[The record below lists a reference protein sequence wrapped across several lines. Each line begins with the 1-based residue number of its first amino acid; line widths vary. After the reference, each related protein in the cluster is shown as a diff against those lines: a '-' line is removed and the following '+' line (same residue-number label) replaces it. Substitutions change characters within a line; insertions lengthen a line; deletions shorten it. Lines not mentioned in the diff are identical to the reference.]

1 MRESIEQLINKLLHE
16 SEQMEEEVKQK
27 SDLKN
32 LTTRQLTCI
41 ELIHEMDNP
50 TLSELAKE
58 LRITK
63 PSASVMID
71 RLAENGY
78 VSKIKSD
85 SDRRSAH
92 MHLTQ
97 KGVKAAK
104 LHVEVHHAFANNL
117 VEGFTESETDILLVL
132 LNKALKTI

>member
-1 MRESIEQLINKLLHE
+1 MVNTIEQLINRLLHE
-16 SEQMEEEVKQK
+16 SEQMEEEIKQK

-41 ELIHEMDNP
+41 ELVHEMDNP

-63 PSASVMID
+63 PSASVMIE

-78 VSKIKSD
+78 VAKIKSD

-92 MHLTQ
+92 MHLTP
-97 KGVKAAK
+97 KGERAAK
-104 LHVEVHHAFANNL
+104 LHMEVHHNFADKL
-117 VEGFTESETDILLVL
+117 VEGLTESETDILLVL